1 MDINYTITLVKRL
14 SIDQKEEIIKGFLN
28 GQSLD
33 FLAKNFGYT
42 KLTISR
48 HLKKFFGKEEF
59 DNLIKGEKPLKNKK
73 IDKTEKY
80 KTNKN
85 KNDSIPIEDFSQE
98 ENNSPLFDANYIK
111 DDSFM
116 EITPLNFDIDNEPR
130 KDLSSVPIENAVL
143 PKIVYMIVNKK
154 IELETKLLKEYADW
168 HFLPEEDLNSRTIE
182 IYTDIKN
189 AKRDCKKEQ
198 KVIKVPNT
206 DVFKIV
212 SRILVSRGITR
223 IIKEEQLI
231 SL

>member
-1 MDINYTITLVKRL
+1 MKRL
-14 SIDQKEEIIKGFLN
+14 SVDQKEEIIKGFLN

-33 FLAKNFGYT
+33 LLAKNFGYT

-48 HLKKFFGKEEF
+48 HLKKNIGQDEF
-59 DNLIKGEKPLKNKK
+59 DNLIKLSKSLKNKNINKEDNFKNNQKK
-73 IDKTEKY
+73 ISSSSM
-80 KTNKN
+80 KN
-85 KNDSIPIEDFSQE
+85 LSKEVNNEQLSDSNFINDH
-98 ENNSPLFDANYIK
+98 
-111 DDSFM
+111 SFM
-116 EITPLNFDIDNEPR
+116 EIAPLNLDIDNAPR
-130 KDLSSVPIENAVL
+130 KDLSSIPIENADL
-143 PKIVYMIVNKK
+143 PKIVFMIVNKK
-154 IELETKLLKEYADW
+154 IELETKLLKEYANW
-168 HFLPEEDLNSRTIE
+168 QFLPEVDLHTKTIE

>member
-1 MDINYTITLVKRL
+1 MKRL
-14 SIDQKEEIIKGFLN
+14 STEQKEEIIKGFLN
-28 GQSLD
+28 GQSLEV
-33 FLAKNFGYT
+33 LAKNFGYT

-48 HLKKFFGKEEF
+48 HLKKTIGKDEF
-59 DNLIKGEKPLKNKK
+59 DNLIKLSKSLKNKITK
-73 IDKTEKY
+73 KEDNH
-80 KTNKN
+80 KTNQN
-85 KNDSIPIEDFSQE
+85 KNFSQELNNQQLSDSNFINDHSFMEIAPLNLDIDNAPRKDFSSIPIE
-98 ENNSPLFDANYIK
+98 
-111 DDSFM
+111 
-116 EITPLNFDIDNEPR
+116 
-130 KDLSSVPIENAVL
+130 NADL
-143 PKIVYMIVNKK
+143 PKIVFMIVNKK
-154 IELETKLLKEYADW
+154 IELETKLLKEYANW
-168 HFLPEEDLNSRTIE
+168 QFLPEVDLNTKTIE